1 MIPVRY
7 ERGVELPEA
16 GLWLDPPDPKA
27 LAFVSH
33 AHSDHLGAHQEVILS
48 RGTSALMRERLGG
61 KRIEHVLEYGEGFDI
76 RGLRITLLSAG
87 HIFGSA
93 QSLIESEAGSLLYTG
108 DFKLRPGLSAEPAQ
122 WRQADTLIMETTYG
136 LPHYCMPPTEE

>member
-7 ERGVELPEA
+7 RRGVELPES
-16 GLWLDPPDPKA
+16 GLWLDPHDPQV

-33 AHSDHLGAHQEVILS
+33 AHSDHLGAHREVIVS

-61 KRIEHVLEYGEGFDI
+61 KRIEHVLEYGDTFEV
-76 RGLRITLLSAG
+76 RGLRITLLPAG

-108 DFKLRPGLSAEPAQ
+108 DFKLRHGLSAEPAQ
-122 WRQADTLIMETTYG
+122 WRQ
-136 LPHYCMPPTEE
+136 